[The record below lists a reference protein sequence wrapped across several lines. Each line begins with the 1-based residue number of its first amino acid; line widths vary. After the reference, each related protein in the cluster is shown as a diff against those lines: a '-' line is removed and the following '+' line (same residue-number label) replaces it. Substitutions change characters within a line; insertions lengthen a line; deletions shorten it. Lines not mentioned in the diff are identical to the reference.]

1 MVSSKDNSDLIS
13 KIEKI
18 SKIRKSTWTNTS
30 WGTVVSKIIEINIL
44 GRDFQ
49 INCPDGEEEALLE
62 SAKYLNQKVD
72 QLKDSGVTGFDRL
85 LLMASLNIIHE
96 SANNNPENLTQLKLV
111 QEKLNNFDTILDQAL
126 SNY

>member
-1 MVSSKDNSDLIS
+1 MS
-13 KIEKI
+13 KI
-18 SKIRKSTWTNTS
+18 
-30 WGTVVSKIIEINIL
+30 VEINIL

-72 QLKDSGVTGFDRL
+72 QLKDSGLIGFDRL

>member
-1 MVSSKDNSDLIS
+1 MS
-13 KIEKI
+13 KI
-18 SKIRKSTWTNTS
+18 
-30 WGTVVSKIIEINIL
+30 VEINIL

-62 SAKYLNQKVD
+62 SAKYLNQKVN

-85 LLMASLNIIHE
+85 LLMTSLNIIHE
-96 SANNNPENLTQLKLV
+96 STNNNPENLTQLKLV

>member
-1 MVSSKDNSDLIS
+1 MSKLAAI
-13 KIEKI
+13 
-18 SKIRKSTWTNTS
+18 T
-30 WGTVVSKIIEINIL
+30 IL
-44 GRDFQ
+44 GRALQ
-49 INCPDGEEEALLE
+49 TTCPDGAEEALLE
-62 SAKYLNQKVD
+62 SAQYLTHQVD
-72 QLKDSGVTGFDRL
+72 QLKDSGLIGFDRL